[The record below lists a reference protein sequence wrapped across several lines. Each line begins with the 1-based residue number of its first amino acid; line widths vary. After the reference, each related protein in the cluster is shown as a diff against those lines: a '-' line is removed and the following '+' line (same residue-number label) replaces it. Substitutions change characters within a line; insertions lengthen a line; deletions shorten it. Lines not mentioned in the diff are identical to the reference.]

1 MKTSVKKPVFPES
14 PLQKQSKIQSAKAH
28 SDSSAAAGEVDAYI
42 KKHVQWQ
49 EQLTALHEILSGTE
63 LQQTI
68 KWGAPS
74 FTLAEKIVVSM
85 HAFKQ
90 HCALWFHQ
98 GVFLSDKKQLLVNA
112 GEGRTRGLRQL
123 RFDQTTSV
131 DNKVIKAY
139 VVEAIKNEKAGKKI
153 VPKLKQTS
161 TPTELE
167 EQLDS
172 DRLLHKAFAELS
184 PGKQRE
190 YAEYIGAAK
199 QAQTRLSRLQK
210 IMPMIRAG
218 VGLHDKYRKV

>member
-1 MKTSVKKPVFPES
+1 M
-14 PLQKQSKIQSAKAH
+14 
-28 SDSSAAAGEVDAYI
+28 
-42 KKHVQWQ
+42 QWQ

-90 HCALWFHQ
+90 HYALWFHQ

-112 GEGRTRGLRQL
+112 GEGRTRGLRQF
-123 RFDQTTSV
+123 RFDQTSSV

-161 TPTELE
+161 IPPELE

-172 DRLLHKAFAELS
+172 DRILKKAFAELS

-199 QAQTRLSRLQK
+199 QAQARLSRLQK
-210 IMPMIRAG
+210 IVPMIRAG